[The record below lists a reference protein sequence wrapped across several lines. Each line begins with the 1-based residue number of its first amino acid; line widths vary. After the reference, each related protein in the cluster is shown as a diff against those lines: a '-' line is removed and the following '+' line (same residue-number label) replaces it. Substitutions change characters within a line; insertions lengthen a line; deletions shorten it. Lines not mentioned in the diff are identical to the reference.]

1 MNIIEKQVPNLDN
14 DPIKVKKKNVPYS
27 TNQSL
32 PLLFHTMLLTGKK
45 GSGKTYKIVKLLQ
58 AYEQSKIV
66 DKDGINY
73 GMRIII
79 IAPTASSGANEVL
92 KTLKSL
98 DTEKDIHLEYSET
111 LLQSILDDIK
121 TKASKYEHMI
131 EYKRIYDKFMR
142 VRSVTGMKYDEI
154 EILEAHDFQSPKIA
168 YGDIKPLVTWIIFDD
183 LIGTGTFTKKAKSLV
198 ANLTI
203 KHRHLRT
210 NLVFTTQNYKSI
222 PPIIRFNMDIL
233 VLFKTGSD
241 TELSKIFE
249 DVSGYINKEQFL
261 QLYEYG
267 TADKNDA
274 LIVINN
280 SMEGKG
286 TRYFMNWDKELIIE
300 NINNK

>member
-1 MNIIEKQVPNLDN
+1 MNIIEKQVPNLNN

-27 TNQSL
+27 TNKSL

-45 GSGKTYKIVKLLQ
+45 GAGKTYKIVKLLQ

-66 DKDGINY
+66 DKDGITY
-73 GMRIII
+73 GMRVIV
-79 IAPTASSGANEVL
+79 IAPTANSGANEVL
-92 KTLKSL
+92 KTLKSI
-98 DTEKDIHLEYSET
+98 DEEKDIHIEYSEA
-111 LLQSILDDIK
+111 LLQSILEDIK
-121 TKASKYEHMI
+121 SKASKYEQMI

-142 VRSVTGMKYDEI
+142 VKTVNGMKLEEI
-154 EILEAHDFQSPKIA
+154 EILELHDFQSPKEA

-210 NLVFTTQNYKSI
+210 NLIFTTQNYKSI
-222 PPIIRFNMDIL
+222 PPIIRYNMDIM
-233 VLFKTGSD
+233 VLFKTGSEA
-241 TELSKIFE
+241 ELNKLFE

-261 QLYEYG
+261 QLYDYA

-286 TRYFMNWDKELIIE
+286 TRYFMNWDKELFFE
-300 NINNK
+300 TNLNK